1 MFAIKH
7 KKIFLMIAVALT
19 VISIAATFGFG
30 LKPGIDFTGG
40 SVLEVSFPEEK
51 PTQSEVESAI
61 REFDLGNFL
70 VRSSGENG
78 YLIKMA
84 TIDDATK
91 KSIETAISKDNQIK
105 FVEEKFITVGPT
117 LGDELTTDSFI
128 AIVMILIAI
137 TLYVAYVFRGVSKPV
152 SSWKYGFATII
163 SLAHDVI
170 LTIGFFA
177 ILGRFAGVE
186 IDTLFVTAMLVV
198 LGYSVN
204 DSIVVLDRVR
214 EKLSN
219 TKEEL
224 RGPQFKELVGKS
236 LKETYVRS
244 LNTTIT
250 TLLALVALYI
260 FGGEATR
267 NFSLALIVGIA
278 AGAYSSIF
286 VAPQLLVV
294 FFERGKK
301 KLKNSKIGVE

>member
-7 KKIFLMIAVALT
+7 KKIFLILATALT
-19 VISIAATFGFG
+19 VISLTAIFGFG
-30 LKPGIDFTGG
+30 LKPSIDFTGG

-51 PTQSEVESAI
+51 PSQEEIESAI
-61 REFDLGNFL
+61 SKFELGNFL

-91 KSIETAISKDNQIK
+91 KSIETAISRDNQLK

-117 LGDELTTDSFI
+117 LGEELTSKALVSI
-128 AIVMILIAI
+128 LMVLIAI
-137 TLYVAYVFRGVSKPV
+137 TLYVAYVFRAVSKPV

-163 SLAHDVI
+163 SLGHDVI

-177 ILGRFAGVE
+177 ILGKFAGVE
-186 IDTLFVTAMLVV
+186 IDTFFVIAILVV

-214 EKLSN
+214 EKLGN

-224 RGPQFKELVGKS
+224 RGTHFKELVGKS
-236 LKETYVRS
+236 LRETVARS

-250 TLLALVALYI
+250 TLLSLIALYF
-260 FGGEATR
+260 FGGEATK
-267 NFSLALIVGIA
+267 NFALALIVGIA

-286 VAPQLLVV
+286 VAPQLLLV
-294 FFERGKK
+294 FFERRKK
-301 KLKNSKIGVE
+301 NLKN